1 MPSKVIIIDYGSQ
14 VTQLIARRVREA
26 GVYSEIHPCVVTAAQ
41 VKAMQPSAIILSG
54 GPASVGE
61 KDAPALDKGFLDLG
75 VPVLGI
81 CYGMQ
86 LLAFNLGGGLEQS
99 ETREYGPADL
109 RFVRSCALWDGID
122 LTKLSRVWMSHGDT
136 VKTPP
141 AGFLVTGSTDTLEV
155 AAMAAEAP
163 APSAGPAALYPVE
176 VLEYT
181 EGDRAEPRISKTYE
195 LSPMDDPALIPT
207 GDFERPGCLYTLLD
221 IVKEDQ
227 TETDSKY
234 YTETVTLDSKSKD
247 MEEIMPLLAATC
259 ETVTEDGYTGLLTLD
274 TASIQV
280 EASGYATS
288 TRNVSATRSYPNLSE
303 ADVSL
308 VPKSIED
315 SGRTLTLADVQWQE
329 AGGFYNAA
337 ATYTG
342 TASSKYATGYTVTAD
357 YAGEVA
363 KTTSGTVLYT
373 AVFGLAEEQEAVTA
387 IPQPAAEGGGF
398 DWRWLL
404 VLPAGAGAVG
414 LVFLGRFLLQK
425 YKIKKEWKEYN
436 K

>member
-1 MPSKVIIIDYGSQ
+1 MKKRAAPLFLAV
-14 VTQLIARRVREA
+14 L
-26 GVYSEIHPCVVTAAQ
+26 TA
-41 VKAMQPSAIILSG
+41 
-54 GPASVGE
+54 
-61 KDAPALDKGFLDLG
+61 
-75 VPVLGI
+75 
-81 CYGMQ
+81 
-86 LLAFNLGGGLEQS
+86 
-99 ETREYGPADL
+99 
-109 RFVRSCALWDGID
+109 CALAC
-122 LTKLSRVWMSHGDT
+122 
-136 VKTPP
+136 P
-141 AGFLVTGSTDTLEV
+141 
-155 AAMAAEAP
+155 AMAAEAP
-163 APSAGPAALYPVE
+163 SPETTPSVLYPVE

-207 GDFERPGCLYTLLD
+207 GDFERSGCLYTLLD

-259 ETVTEDGYTGLLTLD
+259 EAVTEDGYTGLLTLD

-357 YAGEVA
+357 YAGEVT

-373 AVFGLAEEQEAVTA
+373 AVFGLAEEREAVTA

-404 VLPAGAGAVG
+404 VLPAGAGVVG

-425 YKIKKEWKEYN
+425 YKSKKDWREYN

>member
-1 MPSKVIIIDYGSQ
+1 MKKRAVPLFLAV
-14 VTQLIARRVREA
+14 L
-26 GVYSEIHPCVVTAAQ
+26 TA
-41 VKAMQPSAIILSG
+41 
-54 GPASVGE
+54 
-61 KDAPALDKGFLDLG
+61 
-75 VPVLGI
+75 
-81 CYGMQ
+81 
-86 LLAFNLGGGLEQS
+86 
-99 ETREYGPADL
+99 
-109 RFVRSCALWDGID
+109 CALAC
-122 LTKLSRVWMSHGDT
+122 
-136 VKTPP
+136 P
-141 AGFLVTGSTDTLEV
+141 
-155 AAMAAEAP
+155 AMAAEAP
-163 APSAGPAALYPVE
+163 SPETTPSVLYPVE

-207 GDFERPGCLYTLLD
+207 GDFERSGCLYTLLD

-259 ETVTEDGYTGLLTLD
+259 EAVTEDGYTGLLTLD

-337 ATYTG
+337 G
-342 TASSKYATGYTVTAD
+342 LLPLNIRQ
-357 YAGEVA
+357 GEGA
-363 KTTSGTVLYT
+363 PAVLN
-373 AVFGLAEEQEAVTA
+373 GL
-387 IPQPAAEGGGF
+387 GH
-398 DWRWLL
+398 
-404 VLPAGAGAVG
+404 
-414 LVFLGRFLLQK
+414 
-425 YKIKKEWKEYN
+425 
-436 K
+436 

>member
-1 MPSKVIIIDYGSQ
+1 MKKRAAPLFLAV
-14 VTQLIARRVREA
+14 L
-26 GVYSEIHPCVVTAAQ
+26 TACAL
-41 VKAMQPSAIILSG
+41 AC
-54 GPASVGE
+54 
-61 KDAPALDKGFLDLG
+61 PAL
-75 VPVLGI
+75 
-81 CYGMQ
+81 
-86 LLAFNLGGGLEQS
+86 
-99 ETREYGPADL
+99 
-109 RFVRSCALWDGID
+109 
-122 LTKLSRVWMSHGDT
+122 
-136 VKTPP
+136 
-141 AGFLVTGSTDTLEV
+141 
-155 AAMAAEAP
+155 AAEAP
-163 APSAGPAALYPVE
+163 SPEATPSVLYPVE

-207 GDFERPGCLYTLLD
+207 GDFERSGCLYTLLD

-259 ETVTEDGYTGLLTLD
+259 EAVTEDGYTGLLTLD

-329 AGGFYNAA
+329 A
-337 ATYTG
+337 
-342 TASSKYATGYTVTAD
+342 
-357 YAGEVA
+357 
-363 KTTSGTVLYT
+363 
-373 AVFGLAEEQEAVTA
+373 VTA

-404 VLPAGAGAVG
+404 VLPAGAGVVG

-425 YKIKKEWKEYN
+425 YKSKKEWKEYN